1 MITVWTDNTV
11 ANPTCLTEN
20 MLDEPLNLQAYI
32 TLSLVLHLSHSG
44 GLGAR
49 SRDLLGEGEKE
60 REGQRERANK
70 SSLAPSSP
78 GCTDTEVITLPVP
91 ELRRS
96 SQGGPNKQTSLAL
109 LFIEVGASPKQ
120 LNLSP

>member
-1 MITVWTDNTV
+1 MYLIAVYWVYLMITVWTDNTV

-49 SRDLLGEGEKE
+49 SCDLLGEGEKE
-60 REGQRERANK
+60 REGQREREPTKVAWPHPPRAA
-70 SSLAPSSP
+70 L
-78 GCTDTEVITLPVP
+78 TL
-91 ELRRS
+91 R
-96 SQGGPNKQTSLAL
+96 
-109 LFIEVGASPKQ
+109 
-120 LNLSP
+120 